1 MKRQV
6 QDLSID
12 EMSEI
17 IGKKLENLVIRAHRR
32 TSFSTA
38 REAMQLSCP
47 PQKPFAEYYH
57 SADSY
62 FGIRVMRAKLSGDV
76 RKTWIVRHRDADRK
90 DQKTSISAA
99 SEKTYEEARYQ
110 AMKIRRDANHRRDS
124 GLPAVPTLLKAYA
137 DYKAGGEKRWSKST
151 IKMYKKAG
159 KYFLR
164 FGFTKANKV
173 TPKHMDDLIRDIKAS
188 VQARYL
194 SFKRPTVRIDG
205 EASALEAM
213 RIVRAIYKDLMADGI
228 VRYSPV
234 AKLARQGYFDRQ
246 APKSDAIHRD
256 DLPKFWDWLH
266 QSTHVS
272 TRDYILVGLFMAF
285 RRSLIGS
292 LAWENV
298 DAATRTYIIPA
309 SAEGNK
315 AKKEIPFP
323 IPDYLW
329 GTVFEPRMLSPN
341 KHPVWVIPSPK
352 KAGQPLKSIRGALK
366 AMQKATHIQLSVHG
380 LRRTSGTLMHAATGS
395 ELLAARLLTHR
406 LDAAGSR
413 GTNTAGYVIT
423 TDRDLREAM
432 DKMVAFALDLAV
444 PRARSR
450 TLIKDLSE

>member
-1 MKRQV
+1 MN
-6 QDLSID
+6 D
-12 EMSEI
+12 I
-17 IGKKLENLVIRAHRR
+17 IGKKLENLVVRGHRK

-38 REAMQLSCP
+38 REAMQLLCP
-47 PQKPFAEYYH
+47 PEKPFAEYYH
-57 SADSY
+57 SSCGY
-62 FGIRVMRAKLSGDV
+62 LGIRVMRAKRNGDV
-76 RKTWIVRHRDADRK
+76 RKTWIVRYRDADRK
-90 DQKTSISAA
+90 DQKTSILAA
-99 SEKTYEEARYQ
+99 SEKTFEEARYQ
-110 AMKIRRDANHRRDS
+110 AMKIRRDADHRRDS
-124 GLPAVPTLLKAYA
+124 GLPAVPTLLQAYA
-137 DYKAGGEKRWSKST
+137 DYKAGGAKRWSKST
-151 IKMYKKAG
+151 IKMYDKAG

-188 VQARYL
+188 VQARYH
-194 SFKRPTVRIDG
+194 SFKKPTVKIDG

-213 RIVRAIYKDLMADGI
+213 RIVRAIYKDLMADGV

-246 APKSDAIHRD
+246 SPKSDAIHRD
-256 DLPKFWDWLH
+256 ELPKFWDWLH

-285 RRSLIGS
+285 RRSLIGN
-292 LAWENV
+292 LTWENV
-298 DAATRTYIIPA
+298 DAATRTYIIDA

-323 IPDYLW
+323 IPAYLW
-329 GTVFEPRMLSPN
+329 DTVFEPRMRSEN

-352 KAGQPLKSIRGALK
+352 KVGQPLKSIRGALK
-366 AMQKATHIQLSVHG
+366 AMQALTHIKLSVHG

-395 ELLAARLLTHR
+395 ELLAVRLLTHR

-423 TDRDLREAM
+423 TDKDLREAM
-432 DKMVAFALDLAV
+432 DKMVAFALDLAIPR
-444 PRARSR
+444 PRAQAS
-450 TLIKDLSE
+450 INDA